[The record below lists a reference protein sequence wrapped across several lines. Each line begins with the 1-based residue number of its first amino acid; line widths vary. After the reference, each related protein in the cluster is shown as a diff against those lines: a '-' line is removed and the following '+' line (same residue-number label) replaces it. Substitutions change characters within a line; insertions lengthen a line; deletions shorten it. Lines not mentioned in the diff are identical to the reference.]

1 MNRKIVTAGILLA
14 IGTTLLVVVP
24 TLARPYWDEETEQFY
39 PWWDEN
45 KTYPMPHRDQNGT
58 YIGPRWNGTE
68 QMPYWGEDGEYCPG
82 PYWADPD
89 SETPYDPDNAPR
101 RGYGYGGCGGMRG
114 YGGNGRGSRR
124 GPSRWTG

>member
-1 MNRKIVTAGILLA
+1 MNKKIVTAGILLA

-24 TLARPYWDEETEQFY
+24 TLARPYWDPETEQYY

-45 KTYPMPHRDQNGT
+45 KTYPMPHWDLNGT
-58 YIGPRWNGTE
+58 YTGPMWNGTE
-68 QMPYWGEDGEYCPG
+68 QMPYWGEDGSYCPG

-89 SETPYDPDNAPR
+89 AETPFDPEDAPR
-101 RGYGYGGCGGMRG
+101 RGYGYGCGMRG
-114 YGGNGRGSRR
+114 YGGRGSGSSR